1 MTRTLRYLALA
12 LFSLVPGLAQAAPP
26 PIDAFAGEPEI
37 AGAEISPNGTY
48 LAVVRALS
56 NKLTVLIY
64 RVADLKAPPQPLTV
78 DEANFAGMAWGS
90 DDRVIVGAY
99 KRTRMAM
106 VEEPLNVVR
115 YFAANADGS
124 NNVVLM
130 SGESRIFKAQLGLGI
145 VSTTPHD
152 PETILMS
159 GADQKCSRGAQCDL
173 SLNVYKVNIYTGKPE
188 LVERGNT
195 ETSDW
200 SADAKGELRYRTD
213 YVEGRGISKFY
224 SRDASGTWKKLFE
237 FSARDPHPE
246 IEPLGPT
253 DDPNLI
259 YIRYEPKSAAR
270 AEIWTYDTR
279 TAKPVERIAAHPA
292 VDMESVAYDSMSGEP
307 TGVGYINDWFEVE
320 WLSDAWAEM
329 DAKLKASFPKAAARA
344 IVSADSTRRKLVVA
358 TQGEFDYGT
367 WYYVDLDQG
376 KAIEFGKSRPKLNA
390 STIGGRKRIDYTAR
404 DGLKLRAYLTLP
416 PGTNGKNLPMVL
428 LPHGGPEARDVLGY
442 DFYAHFIASRGY
454 AVLQPQYR
462 GSDGFGSKF
471 TEQGYYQWGLKMQ
484 DDLSD
489 AVKWA
494 IAQGIADSNRVCIVG
509 HSYGGYA
516 ALAGATL
523 TPELYK
529 CVVAVAGVSD
539 LINISKRE
547 QKYGRQN
554 PAALYWLRNIGSVA
568 KDREKLERAS
578 PALHADQVRAPI
590 LLMHG
595 LDDTTV
601 FPEESK
607 LMANAL
613 KAAGKTYE
621 YIELPGADHQLDTQQ
636 SRTRVFTEIE
646 RWLKQYNP
654 PN

>member
-12 LFSLVPGLAQAAPP
+12 LFSLAPGLAQAAPP

-37 AGAEISPNGTY
+37 AAAEISPNGTY

-145 VSTTPHD
+145 VSTTPTD
-152 PETILMS
+152 PDTILMS

-200 SADAKGELRYRTD
+200 GADAKGQIRYRTD
-213 YVEGRGISKFY
+213 YVEGRGISKYY
-224 SRDASGTWKKLFE
+224 SRDANGAWKKLFE

-253 DDPNLI
+253 DDPNVI

-279 TAKPVERIAAHPA
+279 TSKPVERIAAHPA
-292 VDMESVAYDSMSGEP
+292 VDMESVAYDPFTGEP
-307 TGVGYINDWFEVE
+307 TGVGYVNDWFEVE
-320 WLSDAWAEM
+320 RLSDDWAAM
-329 DAKLKASFPKAAARA
+329 DAKLKASFPKAAVRA
-344 IVSADSTRRKLVVA
+344 IMSADSTHRKLIVA
-358 TQGEFDYGT
+358 TEGEFDYGT

-376 KAIEFGKSRPKLNA
+376 KAIEFGKSRPKLSA
-390 STIGGRKRIDYTAR
+390 GTIGGRKRIDYTAR
-404 DGLKLRAYLTLP
+404 DGLKLRAYLTMP

-454 AVLQPQYR
+454 VVLQPQYR

-494 IAQGIADSNRVCIVG
+494 VAQGIADPNRVCIVG

-529 CVVAVAGVSD
+529 CVVAIAGVSD

-601 FPEESK
+601 FPEESQ

-613 KAAGKTYE
+613 KAAGKTYQ
-621 YIELPGADHQLDTQQ
+621 YIELPGANHQLDTQT

-646 RWLKQYNP
+646 KWLKQYNP